1 MRNINSGEIF
11 QINLSK
17 RESSCHPKVLCDLF
31 DTKEPKDVALRCQKA
46 QSAAT
51 TSLTHLIALSSHY
64 LCLLLVCLLVLNK
77 CGRKEAKKET

>member
-51 TSLTHLIALSSHY
+51 TSLTHLIAMVLT
-64 LCLLLVCLLVLNK
+64 LPLLASCFFFKYWL
-77 CGRKEAKKET
+77 EAFILK